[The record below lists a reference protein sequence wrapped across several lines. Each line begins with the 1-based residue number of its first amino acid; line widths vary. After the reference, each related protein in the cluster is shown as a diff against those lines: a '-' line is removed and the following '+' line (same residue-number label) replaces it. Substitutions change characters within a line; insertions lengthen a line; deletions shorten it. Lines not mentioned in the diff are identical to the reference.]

1 MQLQPTSWATQSC
14 VRDARMAHA
23 DFNVRFRDERAS
35 GFGHFRSFEERAEIC
50 PNRTIDPISRAPA
63 TPNAV
68 IGARNVD

>member
-1 MQLQPTSWATQSC
+1 MREPHWGT
-14 VRDARMAHA
+14 
-23 DFNVRFRDERAS
+23 AS
-35 GFGHFRSFEERAEIC
+35 DGLRPFGRRGGVAVTGHFRSFEERAEIC